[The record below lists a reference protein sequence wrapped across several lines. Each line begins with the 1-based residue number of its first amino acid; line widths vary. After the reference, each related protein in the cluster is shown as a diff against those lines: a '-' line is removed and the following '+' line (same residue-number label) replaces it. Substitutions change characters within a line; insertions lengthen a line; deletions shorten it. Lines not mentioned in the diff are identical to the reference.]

1 MSEETKRILIVEDE
15 KAMANALRLKL
26 EHEGFVV
33 QMVNDGDEAKNL
45 LADNKFDLILTDLMM
60 PKFSGFD
67 LLHKLKEMEENTP
80 VVVLSNLSQSEDLEK
95 AKKLGARDYLV
106 KSDISLAEI
115 VVKVKALLTWD
126 GPVISRRQS

>member
-115 VVKVKALLTWD
+115 VVKVKALLT
-126 GPVISRRQS
+126 